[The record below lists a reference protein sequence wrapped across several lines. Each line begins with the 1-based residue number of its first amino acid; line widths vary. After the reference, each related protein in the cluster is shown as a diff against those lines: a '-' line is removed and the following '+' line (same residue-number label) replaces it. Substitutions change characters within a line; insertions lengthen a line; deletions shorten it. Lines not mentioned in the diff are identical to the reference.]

1 MLTHGRGLALV
12 GVVNAMRVSSGF
24 FLAAGLATT
33 GASQTGSNHVSNHRT
48 ISSGSSVIMSAE
60 EAGAPSTARR
70 VLVTGA
76 GGRTGGIVFEKL
88 LDKEGYATK
97 GMVRTEKSANNLK
110 KKCKTEVL
118 DSNIAIADLTTPGLL
133 AAALEGME
141 AVVLCTSAVPK
152 IYPFSIAKVM
162 FKKMI
167 LRSEDP
173 GRPKFYWC
181 ENGTPEEVD
190 WLGAKALI
198 DAAKSAGVKH
208 FVYVGSMG
216 GTQPDNFL
224 NTIGK
229 QEDGTGGDILLWKR
243 AKNTLSR
250 PERRTRTSTRGAS
263 WTRREA
269 SGNWCLTRTTR
280 CSRGSLGASRARTS
294 HSSAWSAWRST
305 PQKIG
310 RSMRPAMKKERERS
324 RLISRLSWRA
334 CREPRTT
341 PRLLRQRPCD

>member
-1 MLTHGRGLALV
+1 MLTRGRGLALV
-12 GVVNAMRVSSGF
+12 GVVNAIRVSSGF

-48 ISSGSSVIMSAE
+48 SSGSSVIMSAE

-110 KKCKTEVL
+110 KKRKTEVL

-243 AKNTLSR
+243 KAEEYLIASGMTYTIIHPGGLLDKEGGKRQLVLDTDDKMLERKSRSIPRADVAQLCVECLEIDAAKNRSFDA
-250 PERRTRTSTRGAS
+250 AS
-263 WTRREA
+263 NEEGEGEVTTDFKALVEGLQGTTDYSKAPQAA
-269 SGNWCLTRTTR
+269 S
-280 CSRGSLGASRARTS
+280 
-294 HSSAWSAWRST
+294 
-305 PQKIG
+305 
-310 RSMRPAMKKERERS
+310 M
-324 RLISRLSWRA
+324 
-334 CREPRTT
+334 
-341 PRLLRQRPCD
+341 

>member
-1 MLTHGRGLALV
+1 MLTRGRGLALV
-12 GVVNAMRVSSGF
+12 GVVNAVRVSSGF

-33 GASQTGSNHVSNHRT
+33 VASQTGSNHVSNHRT
-48 ISSGSSVIMSAE
+48 GSCSSVIMSAE

-88 LDKEGYATK
+88 LAKEGYATK

-110 KKCKTEVL
+110 KKCKVEVL
-118 DSNIAIADLTTPGLL
+118 DSNIAIADLATPGLL

-198 DAAKSAGVKH
+198 DAAKAAGVKH

-243 AKNTLSR
+243 KAEEYLI
-250 PERRTRTSTRGAS
+250 
-263 WTRREA
+263 A
-269 SGNWCLTRTTR
+269 SGMTYTIIHPGGLLDKEGGKRQLVLDTDDKMLERK
-280 CSRGSLGASRARTS
+280 SRSIPRADVAQAVATGIDGVKTSRDR
-294 HSSAWSAWRST
+294 
-305 PQKIG
+305 
-310 RSMRPAMKKERERS
+310 
-324 RLISRLSWRA
+324 
-334 CREPRTT
+334 
-341 PRLLRQRPCD
+341 